1 MYNCINEA
9 IRYLNSKYT
18 KESIIED
25 PDDLEIQLLIKQYY
39 YGIAA
44 QRDLYYKLIS
54 LNIIKEN

>member
-18 KESIIED
+18 EESIIED
-25 PDDLEIQLLIKQYY
+25 PDDLIIQLLIKQYY
-39 YGIAA
+39 YGMAA
-44 QRDLYYKLIS
+44 KRDLYYKLIS